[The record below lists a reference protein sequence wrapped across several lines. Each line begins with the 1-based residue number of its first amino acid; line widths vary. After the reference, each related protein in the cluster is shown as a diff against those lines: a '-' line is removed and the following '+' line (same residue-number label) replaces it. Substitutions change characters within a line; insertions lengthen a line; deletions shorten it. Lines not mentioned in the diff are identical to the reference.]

1 MKINEQSSQLVLN
14 LGHRTALGRDDF
26 LVSDCNTYAVSWID
40 KWPNW
45 PASGLVIWGPQA
57 SGKSHLGHVWMSRIG
72 APLLTVNDL
81 DINEP
86 PDLVTPHP
94 AIYIDD
100 LADIAGNYE
109 REVSF
114 LHVYNLVVEQG
125 KYILLSSRTPP
136 GRWNVKLADLRS
148 RLNALPAVMIASP
161 DDRILE
167 AVLLKL
173 FSDRQLEVGI
183 EVVQFAITRMIRTFA
198 AAEKLVHTVDLT
210 ALATK
215 RRVTIP
221 LLREVFDTMENV

>member
-1 MKINEQSSQLVLN
+1 MKNNDIINQLVLN

-40 KWPNW
+40 KWPDW

-72 APLLTVNDL
+72 ALMLTVNDL
-81 DINEP
+81 DIYDP
-86 PDLVTPHP
+86 PDLVISHP

-100 LADIAGNYE
+100 LAEVVGNSE
-109 REVSF
+109 REVLF
-114 LHVYNLVVEQG
+114 LHIYNLVVEQG
-125 KYILLSSRTPP
+125 KYILISSRTPP
-136 GRWNVKLADLRS
+136 GRWNIKLADLRS
-148 RLNALPAVMIASP
+148 RLNSLPAVMIASP
-161 DDRILE
+161 DDRILG

-173 FSDRQLEVGI
+173 FSDRQLEVGV
-183 EVVQFAITRMIRTFA
+183 EVIQFAITRMVRTFA

-210 ALATK
+210 AMATK

-221 LLREVFDTMENV
+221 LLREVFDRMENI